1 MKKTSHNTPPP
12 HHGKQKSS
20 DENHCKDDCNEPS
33 EITVPA
39 TPEPIDLQEEV
50 NKYRDQ
56 AMRAAADLENYR
68 KRMIREKEDAVR
80 YANRSLLEKLLPI
93 LDNFE
98 LGLEA
103 AKATASKDAEGIL
116 SGLGMVQRQLIDF
129 LNDHGLKPINAEGT
143 LFDPKFH
150 DAIGHEPHESLAEGH
165 VIKQIRRGYQL
176 ADRLLRPATVIVSKG
191 QEAV

>member
-1 MKKTSHNTPPP
+1 MKKTSHNTPHPR
-12 HHGKQKSS
+12 HEKQKSS

-33 EITVPA
+33 EVTVPA

-56 AMRAAADLENYR
+56 AMRAVADLENYR

-103 AKATASKDAEGIL
+103 AKASASKDAEGIL

-129 LNDHGLKPINAEGT
+129 LNDHGLTPINAEGT